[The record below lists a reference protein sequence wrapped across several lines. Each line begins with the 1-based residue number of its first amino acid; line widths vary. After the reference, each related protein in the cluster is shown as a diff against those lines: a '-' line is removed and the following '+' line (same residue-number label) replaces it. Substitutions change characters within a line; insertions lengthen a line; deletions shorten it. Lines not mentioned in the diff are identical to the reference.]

1 MNALP
6 STIRPTDASP
16 AIVPSDVS
24 VDTPTH
30 SPPHLSVASAADPG
44 DPPLTRVSLA
54 YVEQRINL
62 YLRFGRPLRELRL
75 DRWRRCASFAPGAVF
90 CRVRWE
96 SNDYG
101 TTRWQLMV
109 LQACTPG
116 ERMQRIAGVRPGAQ
130 LLLRAEGEAA
140 VQAVL
145 QRIDAIE
152 ALGIDPT
159 QAAPSYWRTLGNRI
173 AARQPLPAYGAER
186 HAAWL
191 RGEALR

>member
-6 STIRPTDASP
+6 STIRPAGALP
-16 AIVPSDVS
+16 AIVPSGVS
-24 VDTPTH
+24 VDTLMD
-30 SPPHLSVASAADPG
+30 SPHLSAASAVDPG

-54 YVEQRINL
+54 YVEHRINL
-62 YLRFGRPLRELRL
+62 YLRFGWPLRELRL
-75 DRWRRCASFAPGAVF
+75 DRWRRCASFAPGAVL

-140 VQAVL
+140 MKAVL

-152 ALGIDPT
+152 ALGFDPS
-159 QAAPSYWRTLGNRI
+159 QAAPAYWRTLGNRL
-173 AARQPLPAYGAER
+173 AARQPLPTYSAER

-191 RGEALR
+191 RGEDLR

>member
-1 MNALP
+1 M
-6 STIRPTDASP
+6 P
-16 AIVPSDVS
+16 AAAQVIVPSDVPR
-24 VDTPTH
+24 DT
-30 SPPHLSVASAADPG
+30 L
-44 DPPLTRVSLA
+44 LTRVSLA
-54 YVEQRINL
+54 YVERRINL
-62 YLRFGRPLRELRL
+62 YLRFGRPLSELRL
-75 DRWRRCASFAPGAVF
+75 DRWRRCAGFAPGAVF

-109 LQACTPG
+109 LQARTPG
-116 ERMQRIAGVRPGAQ
+116 ERMQRIAGIRPGAHQ
-130 LLLRAEGEAA
+130 LLCAEGEAA

-152 ALGIDPT
+152 TLAIDPADT
-159 QAAPSYWRTLGNRI
+159 APAYWHTLGNRL
-173 AARQPLPAYGAER
+173 ASRQPLPAYGAER

>member
-6 STIRPTDASP
+6 STLPVPVPVPEVAP

-24 VDTPTH
+24 R
-30 SPPHLSVASAADPG
+30 

-54 YVEQRINL
+54 YVERRINL

-90 CRVRWE
+90 SRVCWE

-116 ERMQRIAGVRPGAQ
+116 ERMERIAGIRPGAR
-130 LLLRAEGEAA
+130 LLLRAEGEVA

-152 ALGIDPT
+152 ALATDPAD
-159 QAAPSYWRTLGNRI
+159 AAPAYWRTLGNRLS
-173 AARQPLPAYGAER
+173 ARQPLPAYGAER

>member
-6 STIRPTDASP
+6 STLPVPEAAP
-16 AIVPSDVS
+16 VIVPSDVS
-24 VDTPTH
+24 R
-30 SPPHLSVASAADPG
+30 

-54 YVEQRINL
+54 YVERRINL

-75 DRWRRCASFAPGAVF
+75 DRWRRCASFAPAAVF

-101 TTRWQLMV
+101 TIRWQLMV
-109 LQACTPG
+109 LQARTPG
-116 ERMQRIAGVRPGAQ
+116 ERMQRIAGIRPGAH
-130 LLLRAEGEAA
+130 LLLCAEGELA

-145 QRIDAIE
+145 RRIDTIE
-152 ALGIDPT
+152 ALAIDPAD
-159 QAAPSYWRTLGNRI
+159 AAPAYWRTLGNRL
-173 AARQPLPAYGAER
+173 AVRQPLPAYDTAR

-191 RGEALR
+191 RGEELR

>member
-1 MNALP
+1 MNASR
-6 STIRPTDASP
+6 STMRLADASP
-16 AIVPSDVS
+16 TIVPSDMS
-24 VDTPTH
+24 VDRSTH
-30 SPPHLSVASAADPG
+30 PPLHLPVASVAPG

-54 YVEQRINL
+54 YVEHRINL

-75 DRWRRCASFAPGAVF
+75 DRWRRCASFAPDAVF

-109 LQACTPG
+109 LQTCTPS
-116 ERMQRIAGVRPGAQ
+116 ERIQRIAGVRPGAQ
-130 LLLRAEGEAA
+130 LLLRAKGEAA

-152 ALGIDPT
+152 ALAIDPS
-159 QAAPSYWRTLGNRI
+159 QAAPAYWRTLGNRI
-173 AARQPLPAYGAER
+173 AARQPLPVYSAER

-191 RGEALR
+191 RGEELR

>member
-1 MNALP
+1 MNASP
-6 STIRPTDASP
+6 SAVQQADALSS
-16 AIVPSDVS
+16 VVRVDVLSDV
-24 VDTPTH
+24 PRR
-30 SPPHLSVASAADPG
+30 PHEM
-44 DPPLTRVSLA
+44 PLTRVSLA
-54 YVEQRINL
+54 YVEFRINL

-75 DRWRRCASFAPGAVF
+75 DRWRRCASFTPGAVF
-90 CRVRWE
+90 CRVRWH

-109 LQACTPG
+109 LRACTPG
-116 ERMQRIAGVRPGAQ
+116 ERMQRIAGVRPGAH
-130 LLLRAEGEAA
+130 LLLCAEGEAA

-145 QRIDAIE
+145 RRIDAIE
-152 ALGIDPT
+152 ALAIDPAG
-159 QAAPSYWRTLGNRI
+159 AAPAYWRTLGNRL

>member
-1 MNALP
+1 MNASP
-6 STIRPTDASP
+6 STPRPADASRV
-16 AIVPSDVS
+16 IVPSDV
-24 VDTPTH
+24 PR
-30 SPPHLSVASAADPG
+30 

-54 YVEQRINL
+54 YVEHRINL

-90 CRVRWE
+90 SRVRWH

-116 ERMQRIAGVRPGAQ
+116 ERMQRIAGIRPGAQ
-130 LLLRAEGEAA
+130 VLLCAEGEAA

-152 ALGIDPT
+152 ALAIDPAD
-159 QAAPSYWRTLGNRI
+159 AAPAYWHTLGNRL
-173 AARQPLPAYGAER
+173 AAHQPLPAYGAER

>member
-1 MNALP
+1 MTVSPGTLRMPAA
-6 STIRPTDASP
+6 ASVV
-16 AIVPSDVS
+16 VPSDVS
-24 VDTPTH
+24 LDKSMH
-30 SPPHLSVASAADPG
+30 QPPHSSVAPCTNAG
-44 DPPLTRVSLA
+44 DTLLTRVSLA
-54 YVEQRINL
+54 YVERRINL

-75 DRWRRCASFAPGAVF
+75 DRWRRCASFASGAVF

-116 ERMQRIAGVRPGAQ
+116 ERMQRIAGISPGAR
-130 LLLRAEGEAA
+130 LLLCAEGEAP

-152 ALGIDPT
+152 VLGIDPA
-159 QAAPSYWRTLGNRI
+159 QAAPSYWRTLGNRL
-173 AARQPLPAYGAER
+173 AARQPLPAYSAER
-186 HAAWL
+186 HATRL
-191 RGEALR
+191 RGAELR

>member
-6 STIRPTDASP
+6 LTIRSADASP

-24 VDTPTH
+24 VDTPMDA
-30 SPPHLSVASAADPG
+30 PHLSVASAADPG

-54 YVEQRINL
+54 YVEHRINL

-152 ALGIDPT
+152 ALAIDPS
-159 QAAPSYWRTLGNRI
+159 QAAPAYWRTLGNRL
-173 AARQPLPAYGAER
+173 AAHQPLPAYGPER

-191 RGEALR
+191 RGEELR

>member
-1 MNALP
+1 MNASP

-24 VDTPTH
+24 SDTSMH
-30 SPPHLSVASAADPG
+30 RPPHLSVAPRTSAG
-44 DPPLTRVSLA
+44 NTPLTRVSLA
-54 YVEQRINL
+54 YVEHRINL

-75 DRWRRCASFAPGAVF
+75 DRWRRCASFAPDAVF

-109 LQACTPG
+109 LQTCTPS
-116 ERMQRIAGVRPGAQ
+116 ERIQRIAGVRPGAQ
-130 LLLRAEGEAA
+130 LLLRAEGETA

-152 ALGIDPT
+152 ALAIDPT
-159 QAAPSYWRTLGNRI
+159 QAAPAYWRMLGNRL
-173 AARQPLPAYGAER
+173 AAHQPLPAYGPER

-191 RGEALR
+191 RGEDLR

>member
-1 MNALP
+1 MNAPP
-6 STIRPTDASP
+6 SILRPTEALP

-24 VDTPTH
+24 VNTPMD
-30 SPPHLSVASAADPG
+30 SPPHLPVTSAADPG

-54 YVEQRINL
+54 YVEHRINL
-62 YLRFGRPLRELRL
+62 YLRFGQPLRELRL

-101 TTRWQLMV
+101 TTRWQLVV

-130 LLLRAEGEAA
+130 LLLCADDETR

-145 QRIDAIE
+145 QQIDVIE
-152 ALGIDPT
+152 ALAIDPT
-159 QAAPSYWRTLGNRI
+159 QASPAYWRTLGNRL
-173 AARQPLPAYGAER
+173 AARQPLPAYGTER

-191 RGEALR
+191 RGEDLR

>member
-1 MNALP
+1 MNASPSNLSAVDGLP
-6 STIRPTDASP
+6 AVARMD
-16 AIVPSDVS
+16 VLSDVS
-24 VDTPTH
+24 RR
-30 SPPHLSVASAADPG
+30 SYEM
-44 DPPLTRVSLA
+44 PLTRVSLA
-54 YVEQRINL
+54 YVERRINL

-116 ERMQRIAGVRPGAQ
+116 ERMERIAGIRPGAH
-130 LLLRAEGEAA
+130 LLLCAESEAA

-152 ALGIDPT
+152 ALAIDPT
-159 QAAPSYWRTLGNRI
+159 DAVPAYWRTLGNRL
-173 AARQPLPAYGAER
+173 AARLPLPAYGAER

>member
-1 MNALP
+1 M
-6 STIRPTDASP
+6 TISP
-16 AIVPSDVS
+16 GTPRMPAAVPAVVRSDVS
-24 VDTPTH
+24 SDA
-30 SPPHLSVASAADPG
+30 SMYRPPNLPVAPRTSASG
-44 DPPLTRVSLA
+44 TPLTRVSLA
-54 YVEQRINL
+54 YVEHRINL

-109 LQACTPG
+109 LQACTPD

-152 ALGIDPT
+152 ALVIDPAS
-159 QAAPSYWRTLGNRI
+159 AAPAYWHTLGNRL
-173 AARQPLPAYGAER
+173 AARQPLPAYGTER

-191 RGEALR
+191 RGEGLR

>member
-6 STIRPTDASP
+6 STIRPADASP
-16 AIVPSDVS
+16 AIVPSGVS
-24 VDTPTH
+24 SDT
-30 SPPHLSVASAADPG
+30 SMHLQVASVTDPG
-44 DPPLTRVSLA
+44 NPPLTRVSLA
-54 YVEQRINL
+54 YVEHRINL

-116 ERMQRIAGVRPGAQ
+116 ERMQRIAGIRPGAQ
-130 LLLRAEGEAA
+130 VLLRAEGEAA

-152 ALGIDPT
+152 ALAIDPAD
-159 QAAPSYWRTLGNRI
+159 AAPAYWRTLGNRL
-173 AARQPLPAYGAER
+173 AARQPLPVYGAER

-191 RGEALR
+191 CGEALR

>member
-1 MNALP
+1 MNAPP
-6 STIRPTDASP
+6 SILRPTEALP

-24 VDTPTH
+24 VDTPMD
-30 SPPHLSVASAADPG
+30 SPPHLPAASAADPG

-54 YVEQRINL
+54 YVEHRINL
-62 YLRFGRPLRELRL
+62 YLRFGQPLRELRL

-96 SNDYG
+96 SNDHG
-101 TTRWQLMV
+101 TTRWQLVV

-130 LLLRAEGEAA
+130 LLLCAEGVAR

-145 QRIDAIE
+145 QQIDAIE
-152 ALGIDPT
+152 ALAIDPT
-159 QAAPSYWRTLGNRI
+159 QAAPAYWRMLGNRL
-173 AARQPLPAYGAER
+173 AAPQPLPPYGTER

-191 RGEALR
+191 RGEDLR

>member
-1 MNALP
+1 MIASP
-6 STIRPTDASP
+6 STLP
-16 AIVPSDVS
+16 APVAAPALVPSDV
-24 VDTPTH
+24 PR
-30 SPPHLSVASAADPG
+30 

-54 YVEQRINL
+54 YVERRINL

-90 CRVRWE
+90 CRMRWH

-101 TTRWQLMV
+101 TIRWQLMV
-109 LQACTPG
+109 LQACMPG
-116 ERMQRIAGVRPGAQ
+116 DRMQRIAGIRPGAH
-130 LLLRAEGEAA
+130 LLLCAEGEAA

-145 QRIDAIE
+145 QRIEAIE
-152 ALGIDPT
+152 ALAIDPT
-159 QAAPSYWRTLGNRI
+159 DAAPAYWRTLGNRL

-191 RGEALR
+191 RGEELR

>member
-1 MNALP
+1 MTN
-6 STIRPTDASP
+6 SP
-16 AIVPSDVS
+16 ATLPVAADAPVIVPSDVS
-24 VDTPTH
+24 SDTSMH
-30 SPPHLSVASAADPG
+30 RSLQLLVSPRGSTSDT
-44 DPPLTRVSLA
+44 PLTRVSLA
-54 YVEQRINL
+54 HVEHRINL

-75 DRWRRCASFAPGAVF
+75 DRWRCCTSFAPGAVF

-109 LQACTPG
+109 LQACTSG
-116 ERMQRIAGVRPGAQ
+116 ERMQRIAGIRPGAS
-130 LLLRAEGEAA
+130 LLLHAEGEAR
-140 VQAVL
+140 VRAVL

-152 ALGIDPT
+152 ALAIDPAT
-159 QAAPSYWRTLGNRI
+159 AAPAYWRTLGNRL

-191 RGEALR
+191 RGGELR

>member
-1 MNALP
+1 MNSLP
-6 STIRPTDASP
+6 STIRPADASL
-16 AIVPSDVS
+16 AIVPSGVS
-24 VDTPTH
+24 LDTLMD
-30 SPPHLSVASAADPG
+30 SPHLSVASTADPG
-44 DPPLTRVSLA
+44 NPPLTRVSLA
-54 YVEQRINL
+54 YVEHRINL
-62 YLRFGRPLRELRL
+62 YLRFGRPQRELRL
-75 DRWRRCASFAPGAVF
+75 DRWRRCASFAAGAVF

-130 LLLRAEGEAA
+130 LLLGAEGEAA

-152 ALGIDPT
+152 ALAIDPS
-159 QAAPSYWRTLGNRI
+159 QAAPAYWRTLGNRI

-191 RGEALR
+191 RGEGLR

>member
-1 MNALP
+1 MYRPPNLP
-6 STIRPTDASP
+6 VAPRTSAS
-16 AIVPSDVS
+16 
-24 VDTPTH
+24 DT
-30 SPPHLSVASAADPG
+30 
-44 DPPLTRVSLA
+44 PLTRVSLA
-54 YVEQRINL
+54 YVERRINL
-62 YLRFGRPLRELRL
+62 YLRFGQPLRELRL

-130 LLLRAEGEAA
+130 LLLGAEGETA

-145 QRIDAIE
+145 QRIDAVE
-152 ALGIDPT
+152 ALAIDPSR
-159 QAAPSYWRTLGNRI
+159 AAPAYWRTLGNRL
-173 AARQPLPAYGAER
+173 AACQPLPAYDAER

>member
-6 STIRPTDASP
+6 STIRPAHALP

-24 VDTPTH
+24 SDTSMH
-30 SPPHLSVASAADPG
+30 PPPQLPVASVTDRG
-44 DPPLTRVSLA
+44 ETPLTRVSLA
-54 YVEQRINL
+54 YVERRINL

-101 TTRWQLMV
+101 TTRWQLML

-116 ERMQRIAGVRPGAQ
+116 ERMQRIAGIRPGAR
-130 LLLRAEGEAA
+130 LLLCAEGEAR

-152 ALGIDPT
+152 ALVIDPAS
-159 QAAPSYWRTLGNRI
+159 AAPAYWHTLGNRL
-173 AARQPLPAYGAER
+173 AARQPLPVYNAER

-191 RGEALR
+191 RGEEQR

>member
-1 MNALP
+1 MNASP
-6 STIRPTDASP
+6 STMRLADASP

-24 VDTPTH
+24 VDTSTH
-30 SPPHLSVASAADPG
+30 PPLHLSVASVAPG

-54 YVEQRINL
+54 YVEHRINL
-62 YLRFGRPLRELRL
+62 YLRFGWPLRELRL
-75 DRWRRCASFAPGAVF
+75 DRWRRCASFASGAVF

-130 LLLRAEGEAA
+130 LLLRAEGEIA

-152 ALGIDPT
+152 ALAMDPT
-159 QAAPSYWRTLGNRI
+159 QAAPAYWRMLGNRL
-173 AARQPLPAYGAER
+173 AARQPLPAYSTER

-191 RGEALR
+191 RGEDLR

>member
-6 STIRPTDASP
+6 STLPVPEAAP

-24 VDTPTH
+24 R
-30 SPPHLSVASAADPG
+30 AS
-44 DPPLTRVSLA
+44 PLTRVSLA
-54 YVEQRINL
+54 YVERRINL

-75 DRWRRCASFAPGAVF
+75 DRWRRCATFAPGAVF
-90 CRVRWE
+90 SRVRWE

-116 ERMQRIAGVRPGAQ
+116 ERMHRIAGIRPGAY
-130 LLLRAEGEAA
+130 LLLCAEGEAA

-152 ALGIDPT
+152 ALAIDPAD
-159 QAAPSYWRTLGNRI
+159 AAAAYWRTLGNRL
-173 AARQPLPAYGAER
+173 AARQPLPAYGADR

>member
-1 MNALP
+1 MHPPPQLP
-6 STIRPTDASP
+6 
-16 AIVPSDVS
+16 
-24 VDTPTH
+24 
-30 SPPHLSVASAADPG
+30 VASVTDRG
-44 DPPLTRVSLA
+44 ETLLTRVSLA
-54 YVEQRINL
+54 YVERRINL

-101 TTRWQLMV
+101 TTRWQLML

-116 ERMQRIAGVRPGAQ
+116 ERMQRIAGIRPGAR
-130 LLLRAEGEAA
+130 LLLCAEGEAR

-152 ALGIDPT
+152 ALVIDPAS
-159 QAAPSYWRTLGNRI
+159 AAPAYWHTLGNRL
-173 AARQPLPAYGAER
+173 AACQPLPVYNAER

-191 RGEALR
+191 RGEEQR

>member
-1 MNALP
+1 MSALP
-6 STIRPTDASP
+6 SATRPGAALP
-16 AIVPSDVS
+16 VPVLLDVQ
-24 VDTPTH
+24 
-30 SPPHLSVASAADPG
+30 AAAHRMPG

-54 YVEQRINL
+54 YVERRINL

-75 DRWRRCASFAPGAVF
+75 DRWRRCASFASGSVF

-116 ERMQRIAGVRPGAQ
+116 ERMQRIAGIRPGAY
-130 LLLRAEGEAA
+130 LLLCAEGESA

-145 QRIDAIE
+145 QRVDAIE
-152 ALGIDPT
+152 ALAIDPAD
-159 QAAPSYWRTLGNRI
+159 AAPAYWRTLGNRL
-173 AARQPLPAYGAER
+173 AARQPLPVYGAER

-191 RGEALR
+191 CGEALR